1 MTLNIHKGFSFFN
14 RRSILEEL
22 KAGIRELGA
31 DIVCLQEVLGGHE
44 IHAKRPQFEHLA
56 DSIWSHYAYGRNA
69 VYTKGHHGN
78 AILSQFPIESF
89 ENFDISNHRLER
101 RGILHATILLP
112 ADLPPGS
119 QQIPPQAQKKLHV
132 MTVHLD
138 LLSIGRKRQL
148 ARLTELIRRR
158 VLPGE
163 SLIVAGDFND
173 WSEEATDALLGGSGL
188 EEAFLRVTGD
198 HARTYPSQWPLL
210 KLDRIYVRDLV
221 VESAA
226 RVEGGA
232 WSSLSDHL
240 GLVADVRFPLE

>member
-14 RRSILEEL
+14 RRSVLEEL
-22 KAGIRELGA
+22 KSGIRGLQA
-31 DIVCLQEVLGGHE
+31 DLVCLQEVLGGHE
-44 IHAKRPQFEHLA
+44 EHAKRPQFEHLA

-101 RGILHATILLP
+101 RGVLHATILLP
-112 ADLPPGS
+112 GESSPGRS
-119 QQIPPQAQKKLHV
+119 ETRKKLHV

-148 ARLTELIRRR
+148 ARLTDLIRKR

-163 SLIVAGDFND
+163 PLIVAGDFND
-173 WSEEATDALLGGSGL
+173 WAEEATDALLGGSGL
-188 EEAFLRVTGD
+188 NEAFLQVTGD
-198 HARTYPSQWPLL
+198 HARTYPAQWPLL
-210 KLDRIYVRDLV
+210 KLDRIYVRDLK

-226 RVEGGA
+226 RIEGGA

-240 GLVADVRFPLE
+240 GLVADVRIPVE